1 MSVLSKCFTRVV
13 LRDWRRAFVCLVLSA
28 FVAQSVITQVHV
40 HWAAADSSS
49 VLADASAALH
59 AAGGGS
65 PVKGDQN
72 NCPICHAA
80 SVAGAISVPVSPAL
94 WVPSLSTLTKP
105 RDERTI
111 VVERFAAHWRSRAPP
126 SV

>member
-1 MSVLSKCFTRVV
+1 MSVLSRCFTRTV

-28 FVAQSVITQVHV
+28 FVAQSLITQAHV
-40 HWAAADSSS
+40 HWAAVDSGS
-49 VLADASAALH
+49 VLADASAALQP
-59 AAGGGS
+59 AGGGS

-72 NCPICHAA
+72 TCLVCHAA
-80 SVAGAISVPVSPAL
+80 SVAGAISMPTSPAL

-126 SV
+126 AV